1 MMGNPKRSFVMNNCY
16 ELDVWH
22 WIMNWKDLMPVQSL
36 VQLLV

>member
-1 MMGNPKRSFVMNNCY
+1 MNNES

-22 WIMNWKDLMPVQSL
+22 WVMNWKDLMPVQSL